1 MNLSELFRDWE
12 DRVECKSGDVIF
24 KEREP
29 ADVMYVILDG
39 EIELSLRG
47 EPLGTESTGGMIGE
61 MAMINSSVRSATAT
75 ATAKT
80 QLARMNRDQFRK
92 LVEDNAD
99 FSLHIMTVLAN
110 RLRVANEFITRH
122 YG

>member
-12 DRVECKSGDVIF
+12 DRVQCKSGDVIF

-47 EPLGTESTGGMIGE
+47 EPLGTESTGGLVGE
-61 MAMINSSVRSATAT
+61 MAMINSSVRTAT
-75 ATAKT
+75 ATTKT
-80 QLARMNRDQFRK
+80 SLARMNRDQFRK
-92 LVEDNAD
+92 LVESNAD